1 MRALAVFYEVKPA
14 VRWAVFGERV
24 HLSLTKSGIVLRY
37 WEELFLPWND
47 MKLPVASY
55 GECSSSIGSVS
66 PNLGRHCSVNVMVK
80 RLVDFLAA
88 SVGLMVAGPLMI
100 VVAIGIRATMGS
112 PVLFCQRRP
121 GLDGRVFTLLKFRTM
136 CVDRE
141 RECQSQFDAHRS
153 TPLGRI
159 LRHTSLDELPQLF
172 NVLRGDMS
180 LVGPRPLLPEYLPYY
195 SEREGLRHT
204 VRPGITGWAQIN
216 GRNRLS
222 WDERLAL
229 DVWYTEH
236 QSMLLDLRILYLTTI
251 RVLQRR
257 DISPDPHM
265 NLQPLHQER
274 SRSETLSR

>member
-1 MRALAVFYEVKPA
+1 MD
-14 VRWAVFGERV
+14 
-24 HLSLTKSGIVLRY
+24 LT
-37 WEELFLPWND
+37 
-47 MKLPVASY
+47 
-55 GECSSSIGSVS
+55 
-66 PNLGRHCSVNVMVK
+66 VK
-80 RLVDFLAA
+80 RLIDIVGSFLNLLLFGP
-88 SVGLMVAGPLMI
+88 VMVL
-100 VVAIGIRATMGS
+100 VAIGIFATMGS
-112 PVLFCQRRP
+112 PVLFRQRRP

-141 RECQSQFDAHRS
+141 RECQSQFDAHRV

-195 SEREGLRHT
+195 SKREGLRHT
-204 VRPGITGWAQIN
+204 VRPGITGWAQVN

-236 QSMLLDLRILYLTTI
+236 QSMLLDLRILYLTAI

-257 DISPDPHM
+257 DINLNPKTS
-265 NLQPLHQER
+265 LQPLDQER
-274 SRSETLSR
+274 SRSATLPR

>member
-1 MRALAVFYEVKPA
+1 MD
-14 VRWAVFGERV
+14 
-24 HLSLTKSGIVLRY
+24 LT
-37 WEELFLPWND
+37 
-47 MKLPVASY
+47 
-55 GECSSSIGSVS
+55 
-66 PNLGRHCSVNVMVK
+66 VK
-80 RLVDFLAA
+80 RLIDIVGSFLILLFFGP
-88 SVGLMVAGPLMI
+88 VMVL
-100 VVAIGIRATMGS
+100 VAIGIRATMGS
-112 PVLFCQRRP
+112 PVLFRQRRP
-121 GLDGRVFTLLKFRTM
+121 GLNGRVFTVLKFRTM

-141 RECQSQFDAHRS
+141 RECQSQFDAHRV

-159 LRHTSLDELPQLF
+159 LRNTSLDELPQLF

-195 SEREGLRHT
+195 SKREGLRHT

-236 QSMLLDLRILYLTTI
+236 RSMLLDLRILYLTAI

-257 DISPDPHM
+257 DINLDPHM
-265 NLQPLHQER
+265 NLQPLDQER
-274 SRSETLSR
+274 SCSATPPR

>member
-1 MRALAVFYEVKPA
+1 
-14 VRWAVFGERV
+14 
-24 HLSLTKSGIVLRY
+24 
-37 WEELFLPWND
+37 
-47 MKLPVASY
+47 MKLT
-55 GECSSSIGSVS
+55 
-66 PNLGRHCSVNVMVK
+66 LK
-80 RLVDFLAA
+80 RLIDIFGSFTVLLVTAPIMGLVTFAILA
-88 SVGLMVAGPLMI
+88 M
-100 VVAIGIRATMGS
+100 MGR
-112 PVLFCQRRP
+112 PVLFRQERP
-121 GLDGRVFTLLKFRTM
+121 GLDGRIFTLLKFRTM

-141 RECQSQFDAHRS
+141 RECQSQFDAHRV

-195 SEREGLRHT
+195 SKREGLRHT

-236 QSMLLDLRILYLTTI
+236 RSMLLDLRILYLTAI

-257 DISPDPHM
+257 DINLDPHM
-265 NLQPLHQER
+265 NLQPLDQER
-274 SRSETLSR
+274 SCSATPPR

>member
-1 MRALAVFYEVKPA
+1 MDL
-14 VRWAVFGERV
+14 
-24 HLSLTKSGIVLRY
+24 I
-37 WEELFLPWND
+37 
-47 MKLPVASY
+47 
-55 GECSSSIGSVS
+55 
-66 PNLGRHCSVNVMVK
+66 VK
-80 RLVDFLAA
+80 RLIDIVGSFLILLLFGP
-88 SVGLMVAGPLMI
+88 VMVL
-100 VVAIGIRATMGS
+100 VAIGIFATMGS
-112 PVLFCQRRP
+112 PVLFRQRRP

-141 RECQSQFDAHRS
+141 RECQSQFDAHRV
-153 TPLGRI
+153 TPFGRI

-195 SEREGLRHT
+195 SKREGLRHT
-204 VRPGITGWAQIN
+204 VRPGITGWAQVN

-236 QSMLLDLRILYLTTI
+236 QSMLLDLRILYLTAI

-257 DISPDPHM
+257 DINLNPKTS
-265 NLQPLHQER
+265 LQPLDQER
-274 SRSETLSR
+274 SRSATLPR